1 LDVDV
6 INNGVKLVGEAVVPG
21 ASLLLEKHISAGL
34 LAAGV
39 GVLGSAALGSLLGP
53 IGYVLGRYGTSAAS
67 YALSLEQPPPSDDV
81 KQAIKESTDALAKAT
96 AVNAEAIR
104 RTMQE
109 HTQTMQNF
117 ATMAVN
123 RMAPPAPASTPEITA
138 AVVAALQQ
146 AMPQMVNSVRAA
158 MEEAAVEGQPRRTPA
173 RT

>member
-1 LDVDV
+1 M

-123 RMAPPAPASTPEITA
+123 RMAPPPPAPASTPEITA

-158 MEEAAVEGQPRRTPA
+158 MEEAAAEGQPRRTPA
-173 RT
+173 RP